1 MSALLKLL
9 SKHLSPELLSSVQE
23 ELGDD
28 FDFDYVPRSR
38 LNAVIAQR
46 NELRAQLAELEASGK
61 TSGAS
66 DDEGDEGTGTRE
78 RQQPDVDI
86 EALKAQHQAELDNLK
101 KRYALAEELR
111 AAKCKNPD
119 LLIDK
124 FDFEKLG
131 FDDKG
136 KLTGHTEAIEAW
148 KTSDPYL
155 FEAAGEDVP
164 PGTGAAGAKG
174 ASKQKK
180 PDKVDA
186 LLSEVFGFEIK
197 D

>member
-1 MSALLKLL
+1 TKKKNSGK
-9 SKHLSPELLSSVQE
+9 KQP
-23 ELGDD
+23 D
-28 FDFDYVPRSR
+28 FDV
-38 LNAVIAQR
+38 
-46 NELRAQLAELEASGK
+46 
-61 TSGAS
+61 
-66 DDEGDEGTGTRE
+66 
-78 RQQPDVDI
+78 
-86 EALKAQHQAELDNLK
+86 EALKAQHQAELDNPK

-124 FDFEKLG
+124 FDFEKLE

-148 KTSDPYL
+148 KTSDAYL
-155 FEAAGEDVP
+155 FEVAGEDVP

-174 ASKQKK
+174 AGNQKK
-180 PDKVDA
+180 PDRVDA